1 MKIKLTQTY
10 LDQKTCLADIDRQI
24 AELDKRLKTP
34 ERTVDDII
42 RHIEL
47 LKERA
52 LYL

>member
-10 LDQKTCLADIDRQI
+10 LDKADCLADLERQI
-24 AELDKRLKTP
+24 EELDKRLKTP
-34 ERTVDDII
+34 ERTLDDIV